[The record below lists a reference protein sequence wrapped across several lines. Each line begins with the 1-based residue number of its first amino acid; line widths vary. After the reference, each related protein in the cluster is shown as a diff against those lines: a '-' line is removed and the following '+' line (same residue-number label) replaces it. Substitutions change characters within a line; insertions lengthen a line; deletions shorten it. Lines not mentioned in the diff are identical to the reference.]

1 MSYTNDRP
9 LVLIADDDE
18 IARLFLVET
27 LEQAGFN
34 TVSAADGTSAVAVA
48 DSAPFRAAFL
58 DVDMPG
64 LDGYETCRA
73 IRSRPELRHLP
84 IVMITG
90 HDDADSIE
98 RAFEAGA
105 TDFIA
110 KPLNWNL
117 LPHRLR
123 YILRNADAESRLRYV
138 AYHDPLTGLPNA
150 QALTQHVQSALARA
164 ITCADADGSAEPVG
178 LLHLDIQGCERI
190 RSSFGPDA
198 GDQALNALA
207 IRLELYTSAEPGTAL
222 ARIDGDRFVV
232 CISGTAVR
240 TRTTDLAERLQAVVE
255 EPVNCG
261 SHQFC
266 LALSVGIAFGPEHG
280 SEPQLLLTAA
290 AAAKHHAL
298 NSAAHAAVVYAHD
311 IGNRAREHLALE
323 EALRMAVRDEQL
335 NVHFQPKLRISDG
348 VLVGVEALLRWHDPR
363 FGKVPADR
371 FIPIAEE
378 SSLILQLGRWVAQAA
393 CRQSANW
400 RDQGL
405 DTSVAINLSARQ
417 FVHDDPA
424 AFIHACASEAGID
437 PASIVIEITESALI
451 QDLNAV
457 RCGLIELRKLGCR
470 VAVDDFGTGYSSLAY
485 LRGLPVDELKIDK
498 AFIRNVA
505 SDPIDAAICTAILSL
520 ARTLDLSVTA
530 EGVETEPQMA
540 WLRKHACGDVQGYL
554 LASPMPAHEIL
565 ARYADA
571 SFKRKA
577 AS

>member
-1 MSYTNDRP
+1 MSDSNDRP
-9 LVLIADDDE
+9 LLLIADDDE

-27 LEQAGFN
+27 LEQAGFD
-34 TVSAADGTSAVAVA
+34 TISAADGPSAVAA
-48 DSAPFRAAFL
+48 AHSSPFRAALL

-64 LDGYETCRA
+64 LDGYATCRM

-90 HDDADSIE
+90 HDDAESIE

-110 KPLNWNL
+110 KPLNWSL

-123 YILRNADAESRLRYV
+123 YILRNADAESQLRYV

-150 QALTQHVQSALARA
+150 RALTEQVQTAIAR
-164 ITCADADGSAEPVG
+164 TDADGSAELVG
-178 LLHLDIQGCERI
+178 IIHLDVQGCGRI

-198 GDQALNALA
+198 GDRALTALA
-207 IRLELYTSAEPGTAL
+207 ARLDLYTSVEASTAL

-232 CISGTAVR
+232 CVSGAGAR
-240 TRTTDLAERLQAVVE
+240 ERATDLAQRLYAVVE
-255 EPVNCG
+255 EPVSCG

-266 LALSVGIAFGPEHG
+266 LALSSGIAFSPEHG
-280 SEPQLLLTAA
+280 SDAQSLLTAA

-298 NSAAHAAVVYAHD
+298 SSAARAAVVYAHD

-323 EALRMAVRDEQL
+323 EALRNAVRDEQL

-348 VLVGVEALLRWHDPR
+348 LLVGVEALLRWHDPR

-371 FIPIAEE
+371 FIRIAEE

-400 RDQGL
+400 RGQGL
-405 DTSVAINLSARQ
+405 ETSVAINLSARQ

-424 AFIHACASEAGID
+424 AFIHTYTSQAAID

-451 QDLNAV
+451 QDLEAV
-457 RCGLIELRKLGCR
+457 RHGLTELRKLGCR

-505 SDPIDAAICTAILSL
+505 TDPIDAAICTAILSL
-520 ARTLDLSVTA
+520 ARTLNLGVTA
-530 EGVETEPQMA
+530 EGVETEAQLA
-540 WLRKHACGDVQGYL
+540 WLRRHACGEVQGFL
-554 LASPMPAHEIL
+554 LAQPMAAHEIL
-565 ARYADA
+565 VRYGKHYLNCKLMA
-571 SFKRKA
+571 
-577 AS
+577 